1 MANYNKTQMYFF
13 KFPNTFFDKDEI
25 EELLSDFDGANTVIL
40 YLRLIT
46 LATNKEGYLC
56 KLIAG
61 ELKPYSVEELSR
73 KTNTDIDDLKNRMT
87 RLREVG
93 LIELKDNMIFIE
105 EALNYTNQTVGAEK
119 KEKQRKKKKEKD
131 KSKEDNCPPDIEE
144 RNNILETRNQNIET
158 INNINNNSRL
168 LVRQEDKPNPALQ
181 DICYQVVKYLNKKTF
196 KNFKPESKKT
206 VDLIK
211 LRLSEGYTLDD
222 FYTVIDKMTQCWLS
236 NGRLEEY
243 LRPITLFGD
252 KFEEYLEGNWERNEV
267 DWSSQYYDTVY

>member
-1 MANYNKTQMYFF
+1 MADYNRTKMYFF

-46 LATNKEGYLC
+46 LATNKEGYLG

-61 ELKPYSVEELSR
+61 ELKPYSVEEISR

-119 KEKQRKKKKEKD
+119 KEKQRKKKKDKD
-131 KSKEDNCPPDIEE
+131 KNKEDNCPPDIED
-144 RNNILETRNQNIET
+144 RNNILETRNQSIET
-158 INNINNNSRL
+158 INNINNNSL
-168 LVRQEDKPNPALQ
+168 LLGRQEEKPNPALQ
-181 DICYQVVKYLNKKTF
+181 DICYQVVTYLNNKTF
-196 KNFKPESKKT
+196 KNFKPGSKKT

-211 LRLSEGYTLDD
+211 LRLSEGYTLKD
-222 FYTVIDKMTQCWLS
+222 FYTVIDKMTHCWLS
-236 NGRLEEY
+236 NGKLEEY

-252 KFEEYLEGNWERNEV
+252 KFEEYLIGNWERDEV
-267 DWSSQYYDTVY
+267 DWSSQYYETVY

>member
-1 MANYNKTQMYFF
+1 MADYNRTKMYFF

-73 KTNTDIDDLKNRMT
+73 KTNTDIDDLKDRMT
-87 RLREVG
+87 KLKEVG
-93 LIELKDNMIFIE
+93 LIEIKDNMIFIE

-119 KEKQRKKKKEKD
+119 KEKQRKKKKDKD
-131 KSKEDNCPPDIEE
+131 KNKEDNCPPDIEE

-181 DICYQVVKYLNKKTF
+181 DICYQVVTYLNNKTF
-196 KNFKPESKKT
+196 KNFKPGSKKT

-211 LRLSEGYTLDD
+211 LRLSEGYTLED
-222 FYTVIDKMTQCWLS
+222 FYTVIDKMTHSWLS
-236 NGRLEEY
+236 NGKLEEY

>member
-1 MANYNKTQMYFF
+1 MADYNRTKMYFF

-61 ELKPYSVEELSR
+61 ELKPYSVEEISR

-87 RLREVG
+87 RLKEVG

-131 KSKEDNCPPDIEE
+131 KNKEDICPPDIEE

-181 DICYQVVKYLNKKTF
+181 DICYQVVTYLNNKTF
-196 KNFKPESKKT
+196 KNFKPGSKKT

-243 LRPITLFGD
+243 LRPTTLFGD

-267 DWSSQYYDTVY
+267 DWSSQYYETVY

>member
-56 KLIAG
+56 RLIAG
-61 ELKPYSVEELSR
+61 ELKPYSLEELSR
-73 KTNTDIDDLKNRMT
+73 KTNTDIDELKDRMT

-93 LIELKDNMIFIE
+93 LIELKGNMVYIE

-119 KEKQRKKKKEKD
+119 KEKQRKNKKKKD
-131 KSKEDNCPPDIEE
+131 KNQEDICPPDIEE
-144 RNNILETRNQNIET
+144 RNNILETRNQSIET

-181 DICYQVVKYLNKKTF
+181 DICYQVVTYLNNKTF
-196 KNFKPESKKT
+196 KNFKPGSKKT

-252 KFEEYLEGNWERNEV
+252 KFEEYLIGNWERNEV

>member
-1 MANYNKTQMYFF
+1 M
-13 KFPNTFFDKDEI
+13 
-25 EELLSDFDGANTVIL
+25 

-73 KTNTDIDDLKNRMT
+73 KTNTDIDDLKDRMT
-87 RLREVG
+87 KLKEVG

-105 EALNYTNQTVGAEK
+105 EALNYTNQTGGAEK

-131 KSKEDNCPPDIEE
+131 KNKEDNCPPDIEE

-181 DICYQVVKYLNKKTF
+181 DICYQVVTYLNNKTF
-196 KNFKPESKKT
+196 KNFKPGSKKT

-211 LRLSEGYTLDD
+211 LRLSEGYTLED
-222 FYTVIDKMTQCWLS
+222 FYTVIDKMTHSWLS
-236 NGRLEEY
+236 NGKLEEY

>member
-56 KLIAG
+56 RLIAG

-73 KTNTDIDDLKNRMT
+73 KTNTNIDELKDRMT

-93 LIELKDNMIFIE
+93 LIELKGNMVYIE

-119 KEKQRKKKKEKD
+119 KEKQRKNKKKKD
-131 KSKEDNCPPDIEE
+131 KNQEDNCPPDIEE
-144 RNNILETRNQNIET
+144 RNNILETRNQSIET

-181 DICYQVVKYLNKKTF
+181 DICYQVVTYLNNKTF
-196 KNFKPESKKT
+196 KNFKPGSKKT

-211 LRLSEGYTLDD
+211 LRLSEGYTLED
-222 FYTVIDKMTQCWLS
+222 FYKVIDKMTQCWLS

>member
-1 MANYNKTQMYFF
+1 MADYNKTKMYFF

-61 ELKPYSVEELSR
+61 ELKPYSVEEISR

-131 KSKEDNCPPDIEE
+131 KNKEDNCPPDIEE
-144 RNNILETRNQNIET
+144 RNNILETRNQSLEI

-181 DICYQVVKYLNKKTF
+181 DICYQVVTYLNNKTF
-196 KNFKPESKKT
+196 KNFKPGSKKT

>member
-1 MANYNKTQMYFF
+1 MCISIKCFF

-61 ELKPYSVEELSR
+61 ELKPYSLEELSR
-73 KTNTDIDDLKNRMT
+73 KTNTDIDELKDRMT
-87 RLREVG
+87 RLKEVG

-131 KSKEDNCPPDIEE
+131 KNQEDICPPDIEE

-168 LVRQEDKPNPALQ
+168 LVRQEDKPNPELQ
-181 DICYQVVKYLNKKTF
+181 DICYQIVTYLNKKTF

-211 LRLSEGYTLDD
+211 LRLSEGYALDD
-222 FYTVIDKMTQCWLS
+222 FYKVIDKMTQCWLS

>member
-131 KSKEDNCPPDIEE
+131 KNKEDNCPPDIEE

-181 DICYQVVKYLNKKTF
+181 DICYQVVNYLNNKTF

-222 FYTVIDKMTQCWLS
+222 FYKVIDKMTQCWLS

>member
-73 KTNTDIDDLKNRMT
+73 KTNTEIDDLKDRMT
-87 RLREVG
+87 RLKEVG
-93 LIELKDNMIFIE
+93 LIELKDNMVFIE

-131 KSKEDNCPPDIEE
+131 KNKEDNCPPDIEE
-144 RNNILETRNQNIET
+144 RNNILETRNQSIET

-181 DICYQVVKYLNKKTF
+181 DICYQVVTYLNSKTF
-196 KNFKPESKKT
+196 KNYRPESKTT

-211 LRLSEGYTLDD
+211 LRLSEGYTIED
-222 FYTVIDKMTQCWLS
+222 FYKVIDKMTQCWLS
-236 NGRLEEY
+236 NGKLENY
-243 LRPITLFGD
+243 LRPATLFGNN
-252 KFEEYLEGNWERNEV
+252 FEDYLMG
-267 DWSSQYYDTVY
+267 DWIRQEIDWKSQYYDTVY

>member
-46 LATNKEGYLC
+46 LATNKEGYLG
-56 KLIAG
+56 KIIAG
-61 ELKPYSVEELSR
+61 ELKPYSVEEISR

-119 KEKQRKKKKEKD
+119 KEKQRKKKKDKD
-131 KSKEDNCPPDIEE
+131 KNKEDICPPDIEE

-168 LVRQEDKPNPALQ
+168 FVRQEDKPNPALQ
-181 DICYQVVKYLNKKTF
+181 DICYQVVTYLNNKTF
-196 KNFKPESKKT
+196 IAPLKTKQKEIITDIFKS
-206 VDLIK
+206 LN
-211 LRLSEGYTLDD
+211 
-222 FYTVIDKMTQCWLS
+222 IDK
-236 NGRLEEY
+236 
-243 LRPITLFGD
+243 I
-252 KFEEYLEGNWERNEV
+252 
-267 DWSSQYYDTVY
+267 

>member
-1 MANYNKTQMYFF
+1 
-13 KFPNTFFDKDEI
+13 
-25 EELLSDFDGANTVIL
+25 
-40 YLRLIT
+40 
-46 LATNKEGYLC
+46 
-56 KLIAG
+56 
-61 ELKPYSVEELSR
+61 
-73 KTNTDIDDLKNRMT
+73 MT

-131 KSKEDNCPPDIEE
+131 KNKEDNCPPDIEE
-144 RNNILETRNQNIET
+144 RNNILETRNQSIET

-181 DICYQVVKYLNKKTF
+181 DICYQVVTCLNNKTF
-196 KNFKPESKKT
+196 KNFKPGSKKT

-211 LRLSEGYTLDD
+211 LRLSEGYTLED
-222 FYTVIDKMTQCWLS
+222 FYTVIDKMTHSWLS
-236 NGRLEEY
+236 NEKLEEY
-243 LRPITLFGD
+243 LKPITLFGD

>member
-1 MANYNKTQMYFF
+1 MADYNRTKMYFF

-87 RLREVG
+87 RLREAG

-119 KEKQRKKKKEKD
+119 KEKQRKKKKDKD
-131 KSKEDNCPPDIEE
+131 KNKEDICPPDIEE
-144 RNNILETRNQNIET
+144 RNNILETRNQSIET
-158 INNINNNSRL
+158 INNINNNSL
-168 LVRQEDKPNPALQ
+168 LLGRQEDKPNPALQ
-181 DICYQVVKYLNKKTF
+181 DICYQVVTYLNNKTF
-196 KNFKPESKKT
+196 KNFKPGSKKT

-211 LRLSEGYTLDD
+211 LRLNEGYTLND

-236 NGRLEEY
+236 NGKLEEY

>member
-1 MANYNKTQMYFF
+1 MADYNKTKMYFF

-61 ELKPYSVEELSR
+61 ELKPYSVEEISR

-119 KEKQRKKKKEKD
+119 KEKQRKKKKDKD
-131 KSKEDNCPPDIEE
+131 KNKEDICPLDIEE

-181 DICYQVVKYLNKKTF
+181 DICYQVVIYLNKKTF

-252 KFEEYLEGNWERNEV
+252 KFEEYLEGNWERDEV
-267 DWSSQYYDTVY
+267 DWSSQYYEKVY

>member
-1 MANYNKTQMYFF
+1 MADYNKTKMYFF

-131 KSKEDNCPPDIEE
+131 KNKEDNCPPDIEE

-158 INNINNNSRL
+158 INNINNNSL
-168 LVRQEDKPNPALQ
+168 LLGRQEDKPNPALQ
-181 DICYQVVKYLNKKTF
+181 DICYQVVTYLNNKTF
-196 KNFKPESKKT
+196 KNFKPGSKKT

-211 LRLSEGYTLDD
+211 LRLSEGYTLKD
-222 FYTVIDKMTQCWLS
+222 FYTVIDKMTHSWLS
-236 NGRLEEY
+236 NGKLEEY